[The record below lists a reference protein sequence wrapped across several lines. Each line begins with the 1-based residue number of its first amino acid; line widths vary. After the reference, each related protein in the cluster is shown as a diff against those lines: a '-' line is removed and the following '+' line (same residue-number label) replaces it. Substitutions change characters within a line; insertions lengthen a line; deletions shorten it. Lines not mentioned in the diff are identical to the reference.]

1 MSTFVGIGMGPIQ
14 TGIFLSGA
22 AKGGFDRIVVSE
34 VDQNI
39 KKAVTAAGGK
49 ITINIAGSDAI
60 YQEEIPN
67 VEILNPADKDDLEKL
82 VDAAADAEE
91 FATALPNVGV
101 FKHIAPWMRR
111 AFEKKPDAIRYI
123 YTAENNNHAAEIL
136 AKEVGGNFT
145 NTHYL
150 NTVVGKM
157 SGVVSAAEAVQD
169 KLSLLAPGADR
180 GHLVEEF
187 NNIYISSAPGV
198 NTIKTKHLFPK
209 TDLFPFEDAKLYGH
223 NAIHFLLGM
232 FGKLEGCEFMSQLRG
247 NEKLIAIGRAAF
259 IDESG
264 AALCKKYKGVDEL
277 FTEAGFKAYVEDLL
291 VRMTNPFLKD
301 AISRVTRDLPR
312 KLSWDDRSVGA
323 MRLVMSQGIKPDNLS
338 FGAALAATELF
349 GRDADA
355 IKKGFAE
362 LWPQPWTAE
371 HDAVLKYIFE
381 KA

>member
-1 MSTFVGIGMGPIQ
+1 MGPIQ

-34 VDQNI
+34 VDEKI
-39 KKAVTAAGGK
+39 KKAVTDAGGE
-49 ITINIAGSDAI
+49 ITINIAGADGI
-60 YQEEIPN
+60 YQEKIPN
-67 VEILNPADKDDLEKL
+67 IEILNPANKDDLEKL
-82 VDAAADAEE
+82 VDAAAGAEE
-91 FATALPNVGV
+91 FATALPNVGI
-101 FKHIAPWMRR
+101 FKHIVPWMRR

-136 AKEVGGNFT
+136 AKEVGGNFP

-157 SGVVSAAEAVQD
+157 SGVITSEEAAAD
-169 KLSLLAPGADR
+169 KLALLTPGSDR

-187 NNIYISSAPGV
+187 NNIYISSAPGI
-198 NTIKTKHLFPK
+198 NSIKTKHLFPK

-247 NEKLIAIGRAAF
+247 NDKLISIGRSAF

-264 AALCKKYKGVDEL
+264 AALCKKYKGVDDL

-301 AISRVTRDLPR
+301 AIARVTRDLPR

-349 GRDADA
+349 GRDPEA
-355 IKKGFAE
+355 IKKGLAE
-362 LWPQPWTAE
+362 LWPQPWTDE
-371 HDAVLKYIFE
+371 HDAVLKYILE

>member
-1 MSTFVGIGMGPIQ
+1 MS
-14 TGIFLSGA
+14 
-22 AKGGFDRIVVSE
+22 
-34 VDQNI
+34 
-39 KKAVTAAGGK
+39 
-49 ITINIAGSDAI
+49 
-60 YQEEIPN
+60 
-67 VEILNPADKDDLEKL
+67 
-82 VDAAADAEE
+82 
-91 FATALPNVGV
+91 GV
-101 FKHIAPWMRR
+101 KHIAPWMRR

-157 SGVVSAAEAVQD
+157 SGVVSAAEAAQD
-169 KLSLLAPGADR
+169 KLALLVPGSDR

-247 NEKLIAIGRAAF
+247 NDKLIAIGRSAF

-264 AALCKKYKGVDEL
+264 AALCKKYKEVDEL

-301 AISRVTRDLPR
+301 AIARVTRDLPR

-323 MRLVMSQGIKPDNLS
+323 MRLVMSQ
-338 FGAALAATELF
+338 T
-349 GRDADA
+349 
-355 IKKGFAE
+355 
-362 LWPQPWTAE
+362 
-371 HDAVLKYIFE
+371 
-381 KA
+381 